1 MTPAEQIKSIR
12 ASTGLSQ
19 AKFAETFGIQSR
31 TLERWES
38 GVRNPPPYV
47 INLLRIAVEN
57 TMPPADP
64 EEDHDQADHHSGNR

>member
-19 AKFAETFGIQSR
+19 AKFAEIFGIQSR

-57 TMPPADP
+57 TMPHTDP
-64 EEDHDQADHHSGNR
+64 EDDHD

>member
-47 INLLRIAVEN
+47 VNLLRIAVDN
-57 TMPPADP
+57 TISHTDPAD
-64 EEDHDQADHHSGNR
+64 DHD